1 MRPLRIKPMDTILKQ
16 LSDHARERV
25 EVEQMK
31 SPKEVLQQLCA
42 VGAAPKREPFCFEK
56 SLAKP
61 GLSFICEVKKASP
74 SKGIIAEPFPYLE
87 IGEEYEKAEA
97 DCISCLTEPKWF
109 LGSDR
114 IFTDIRA
121 RVGVPMLRKDFTV
134 DEYQIYQAK
143 LMGADAVLL
152 ICAILDGQ
160 AIRRSL
166 ELCDKLGLSAVVEA
180 HDEAEV
186 KTAVQSGARI
196 VGVNNRN
203 LKDFSV
209 DTGNSRR
216 LRSFVPPNVLFVAES
231 GVGTARDVEVL
242 RKTGVDAVLIG
253 EALMRAPDKKAMLS
267 ELRGKK

>member
-1 MRPLRIKPMDTILKQ
+1 MDTILKQ

-25 EVEQMK
+25 AADRMK
-31 SPKEVLQQLCA
+31 NSIEVLQQLCG
-42 VGAAPKREPFCFEK
+42 VGAAPAREAFCFEK
-56 SLAKP
+56 ALEKPELSL
-61 GLSFICEVKKASP
+61 ICEVKKASP
-74 SKGIIAEPFPYLE
+74 SKGIITEFFPYLE
-87 IGEEYEKAEA
+87 IAEEYEKSGA

-109 LGSDR
+109 LGSNR

-121 RVGVPMLRKDFTV
+121 RIYAPMLRKDFTV

-160 AIRRSL
+160 TIRRFL
-166 ELCDKLGLSAVVEA
+166 GLCDRLGLSAVVEA

-186 KTAVQSGARI
+186 KTAVRSGARI
-196 VGVNNRN
+196 IGVNNRN

-216 LRSFVPPNVLFVAES
+216 LRALVPPNVLFVAES

-242 RKTGVDAVLIG
+242 RKSGADAVLIG

-267 ELRGKK
+267 ELRGEK